1 MLTYILTYGAWGFQ
15 SVLFGVLV
23 FTLVYARRLDKSI
36 LQMRADRH
44 ALQELV
50 DQIGTSVSSAIS
62 ATERLKEQ
70 AGQSFTALE
79 EACKAAAASTTRLDE
94 LISQANIAADTQK
107 RAESKEG
114 FDMSDTSAAVI
125 DLKPQDA
132 VASPRGVLMAKPNPL
147 HRSNQSRRPAK
158 LQSRAERD
166 LARMLLDA
174 T

>member
-15 SVLFGVLV
+15 SVLFGVLI

-70 AGQSFTALE
+70 ASQSFTAL
-79 EACKAAAASTTRLDE
+79 
-94 LISQANIAADTQK
+94 
-107 RAESKEG
+107 
-114 FDMSDTSAAVI
+114 
-125 DLKPQDA
+125 
-132 VASPRGVLMAKPNPL
+132 
-147 HRSNQSRRPAK
+147 
-158 LQSRAERD
+158 
-166 LARMLLDA
+166 
-174 T
+174 

>member
-1 MLTYILTYGAWGFQ
+1 
-15 SVLFGVLV
+15 
-23 FTLVYARRLDKSI
+23 
-36 LQMRADRH
+36 DRH

-70 AGQSFTALE
+70 ASQSFTALE
-79 EACKAAAASTTRLDE
+79 EACQAAAASTNRLDQ

-114 FDMSDTSAAVI
+114 FDMADATSAVI

-147 HRSNQSRRPAK
+147 HRSPQSRRPAK